1 MQSECTVGVHSRGA
15 QPTGSEEQVRDRAT
29 AMPME
34 GCSLFMKPPDASRR
48 FRASTRKAPA
58 PDTKRRLRG
67 AEPGRRLEKRITAV
81 PSVGEEPRSLLYR
94 WVRSRDLLRYPRGTE
109 HVIPEG
115 GSPLFYYNG
124 PGLDVHVSR
133 TRQLHYYYHGGAAL
147 ASSFSLFFESA
158 SRSLHSSRSARSTGA
173 CRVRRHISRSS
184 ISSERIP
191 VDTPVS
197 HSATPRFPARSSPTL
212 SLTQLRAP
220 AQPAFTP
227 ASSRYHALSTRF
239 RRLARMGRFRLLRV
253 PRGTHA
259 RLLHGLRMF
268 DKEAGKVYKRRERT

>member
-1 MQSECTVGVHSRGA
+1 
-15 QPTGSEEQVRDRAT
+15 
-29 AMPME
+29 ME

-147 ASSFSLFFESA
+147 ASSFSLFFES
-158 SRSLHSSRSARSTGA
+158 
-173 CRVRRHISRSS
+173 
-184 ISSERIP
+184 
-191 VDTPVS
+191 
-197 HSATPRFPARSSPTL
+197 
-212 SLTQLRAP
+212 
-220 AQPAFTP
+220 
-227 ASSRYHALSTRF
+227 
-239 RRLARMGRFRLLRV
+239 
-253 PRGTHA
+253 RG
-259 RLLHGLRMF
+259 LELF
-268 DKEAGKVYKRRERT
+268 C

>member
-191 VDTPVS
+191 VNTPVS
-197 HSATPRFPARSSPTL
+197 HSATPRFPALIPHTLAHSAQSSRSARFYSGELALPCSLHALPQAGEDGTL
-212 SLTQLRAP
+212 SSAPCSTWNTRAP
-220 AQPAFTP
+220 A
-227 ASSRYHALSTRF
+227 
-239 RRLARMGRFRLLRV
+239 
-253 PRGTHA
+253 PRPQN
-259 RLLHGLRMF
+259 
-268 DKEAGKVYKRRERT
+268 V